1 MLATP
6 ALPPAFAGLAPAAV
20 WRHFATLCAFPRP
33 SKAEGPLRE
42 HLRAWAEARGLATT
56 VDEAGNL
63 IVRKPASPGHA
74 QAPGVVLQGHLDMV
88 CQKNA
93 GTAHDFTRDPIVPRL
108 ADGWLV
114 ADDTTLGAD
123 NGIGVALILAA
134 LEDDTLQHGPLE
146 ALLTV
151 DEEAGM
157 GGAHGLAAGVLQ
169 GRLMLN
175 LDTED
180 WGEFY
185 LGCAGGV
192 DVNVSR
198 PGAPEAAPA
207 GHEAWQVTL
216 AGLRGG
222 HSGVD
227 IHEERGNAIKLLVRV
242 LRGLEARLPL
252 RLAGLTG
259 GTARNALPR
268 EARAT
273 LCLPAGQGPALAAA
287 LADWQA
293 LLRGEL
299 AGVDAGLTLDAAPGA
314 AEAVMAAA
322 EQAVWLASL
331 HAAPHGVHRR
341 SLAVPGV
348 VETSNNLGMVDV
360 GPGGG
365 HCNFMVRSLIDSG
378 SRALADEIASL
389 FALSGGGV
397 EISGHYPGWRPD
409 PASPL
414 LALAQDVFRREFGA
428 ESTVQVIHAGLE
440 CGLIAARYPDMD
452 IISFGPTIRG
462 AHAPGER
469 VEIESVGQAWRLL
482 GAILAEAASLPSHAG
497 AIQ

>member
-1 MLATP
+1 MPATP
-6 ALPPAFAGLAPAAV
+6 PLPPVFAGLAPAPV
-20 WRHFATLCAFPRP
+20 WQHFATLCAFPRP

-42 HLRAWAEARGLATT
+42 HLRAWAEARGLTAV
-56 VDEAGNL
+56 VDGAGNL
-63 IVRKPASPGHA
+63 IVKKPASAGRE
-74 QAPGVVLQGHLDMV
+74 QAPGVVLQAHLDMV

-93 GTAHDFTRDPIVPRL
+93 GTAHDFRRDAIVPRL

-134 LEDDTLQHGPLE
+134 LEDDGLAHGPLE

-157 GGAHGLAAGVLQ
+157 GGAHGLAADVLQ

-185 LGCAGGV
+185 LGCAGGL
-192 DVNVSR
+192 DVNVARSSVGE
-198 PGAPEAAPA
+198 PVPA
-207 GHEAWQVTL
+207 GFETLQIGL

-242 LRGLEARLPL
+242 LRGLEASLPL
-252 RLAGLTG
+252 RLAGLNG

-273 LCLPAGQGPALAAA
+273 VCLPAGHGASLAAA
-287 LADWQA
+287 LDRWQA
-293 LLRGEL
+293 LLRSEL
-299 AGVDAGLTLDAAPGA
+299 AGVDAGLTLSVAPGTAQAVLA
-314 AEAVMAAA
+314 AG

-331 HAAPHGVHRR
+331 HAAPHGVRRR

-348 VETSNNLGMVDV
+348 VETSNNLGMVDLQ
-360 GPGGG
+360 PTGGQ
-365 HCNFMVRSLIDSG
+365 CNFMVRSLVDSG
-378 SRALADEIASL
+378 SQALADEIASL
-389 FALSGGGV
+389 FALSGSQV

-409 PASPL
+409 PGSPL
-414 LALAQDVFRREFGA
+414 LALAQDVFRREFGV

-440 CGLIAARYPDMD
+440 CGLIAARYPGID
-452 IISFGPTIRG
+452 IVSFGPTIRG

-469 VEIESVGQAWRLL
+469 VEVASVGKAWRLL
-482 GAILAEAASLPSHAG
+482 AAILAEASRQA
-497 AIQ
+497 

>member
-1 MLATP
+1 MPATQP
-6 ALPPAFAGLAPAAV
+6 LHPVFAGLAPAPV
-20 WRHFATLCAFPRP
+20 WQHFATLCAFPRP

-42 HLRAWAEARGLATT
+42 HLRAWAEARGLTAT
-56 VDEAGNL
+56 VDGAGNL
-63 IVRKPASPGHA
+63 IVRKPASPGRE
-74 QAPGVVLQGHLDMV
+74 QAPGVVLQAHLDMV
-88 CQKNA
+88 CQKNT
-93 GTAHDFTRDPIVPRL
+93 GTAHDFRRDAIVPRL
-108 ADGWLV
+108 ADGWLI

-134 LEDDTLQHGPLE
+134 LEDDSLAHGPLE

-157 GGAHGLAAGVLQ
+157 GGAHGLAADVLQ

-185 LGCAGGV
+185 LGCAGGL
-192 DVNVSR
+192 DVNVARSGVGE
-198 PGAPEAAPA
+198 PVPA
-207 GHEAWQVTL
+207 GFEAWQIGL

-242 LRGLEARLPL
+242 LRGLEASLPL
-252 RLAGLTG
+252 LLASLTG

-273 LCLPAGQGPALAAA
+273 LCLPAGHGAALAAA
-287 LADWQA
+287 LDRWQA
-293 LLRGEL
+293 LLRSEL
-299 AGVDAGLTLDAAPGA
+299 AGVDAGLTLSVAPGTAQAVLA
-314 AEAVMAAA
+314 AG

-331 HAAPHGVHRR
+331 HAAPHGVRRR

-348 VETSNNLGMVDV
+348 VETSNNLGMVDLQ
-360 GPGGG
+360 PTGGQ
-365 HCNFMVRSLIDSG
+365 CNFMVRSLVDSG
-378 SRALADEIASL
+378 SQALADEIASL
-389 FALSGGGV
+389 FALSGSQV

-409 PASPL
+409 PGSPL
-414 LALAQDVFRREFGA
+414 LALAQSVFRREFGA

-440 CGLIAARYPDMD
+440 CGLIAARYPGID
-452 IISFGPTIRG
+452 IVSFGPTIRG

-469 VEIESVGQAWRLL
+469 VEIESVGKAWRLL
-482 GAILAEAASLPSHAG
+482 AAILAEASRPA
-497 AIQ
+497 

>member
-1 MLATP
+1 
-6 ALPPAFAGLAPAAV
+6 
-20 WRHFATLCAFPRP
+20 
-33 SKAEGPLRE
+33 
-42 HLRAWAEARGLATT
+42 
-56 VDEAGNL
+56 
-63 IVRKPASPGHA
+63 
-74 QAPGVVLQGHLDMV
+74 VVLQAHLDMV

-93 GTAHDFTRDPIVPRL
+93 STAHDFSRDAIVPRL
-108 ADGWLV
+108 AEGWLI

-134 LEDDTLQHGPLE
+134 LEDATLVHGPLE

-157 GGAHGLAAGVLQ
+157 GGAHGLAADVLQ

-185 LGCAGGV
+185 LGCAGGL

-198 PGAPEAAPA
+198 SGAGEPVPG
-207 GHEAWQVTL
+207 GFEAWQIGL

-242 LRGLEARLPL
+242 LRALEATLPL
-252 RLAGLTG
+252 RLAGLVG

-268 EARAT
+268 EARASV
-273 LCLPAGQGPALAAA
+273 CLPAEAVLAA
-287 LADWQA
+287 
-293 LLRGEL
+293 G
-299 AGVDAGLTLDAAPGA
+299 
-314 AEAVMAAA
+314 

-331 HAAPHGVHRR
+331 HAAPHGVRRR

-348 VETSNNLGMVDV
+348 VETSNNLGMVDL

-365 HCNFMVRSLIDSG
+365 HCNFMVRSLVDSG
-378 SRALADEIASL
+378 SQALADEIASL
-389 FALSGGGV
+389 FALSASQV
-397 EISGHYPGWRPD
+397 DISGHYPGWRPD
-409 PASPL
+409 PGSPL
-414 LALAQDVFRREFGA
+414 LALAQQVFRREFGA

-440 CGLIAARYPDMD
+440 CGLIAARYPGID
-452 IISFGPTIRG
+452 IVSFGPTIRG

-469 VEIESVGQAWRLL
+469 VEIESVGKAWRLL
-482 GAILAEAASLPSHAG
+482 AAILAEASS
-497 AIQ
+497 QT